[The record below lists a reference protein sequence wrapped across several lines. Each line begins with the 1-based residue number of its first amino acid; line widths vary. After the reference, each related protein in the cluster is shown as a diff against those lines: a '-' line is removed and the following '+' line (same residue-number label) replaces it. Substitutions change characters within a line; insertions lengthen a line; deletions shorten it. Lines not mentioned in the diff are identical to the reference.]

1 MDWGNTF
8 PNKLRE
14 KIMKNY
20 IKTTK
25 RTLGT
30 IGVDSGTMMFCD
42 PCYVIKEMN
51 KLEEEYFFSDSQL
64 DWEEFCK
71 TRLVTLK
78 EGVNGSVVNLN
89 NDSYADGAIMN
100 TGFGDG
106 SYKVEIEE
114 GDFGKYGKRV
124 VSAKIT
130 FIQPKDLV
138 RHDKV
143 INKEDNKYKDR
154 EDCSDLQIDL
164 QIPYVKYGNVEGISR
179 ECA

>member
-42 PCYVIKEMN
+42 PCYVIRELN
-51 KLEEEYFFSDSQL
+51 NLEEEYCNSDSPL
-64 DWEEFCK
+64 DWEEFSA
-71 TRLVTLK
+71 TRLSALY
-78 EGVNGSVVNLN
+78 EGNGSVVSLN
-89 NDSYADGAIMN
+89 DYNFADGAVMH

-106 SYKVEIEE
+106 CYEVEIEE
-114 GDFGKYGKRV
+114 GDFGKFGKRV

>member
-1 MDWGNTF
+1 MINTKKRLLEVYK
-8 PNKLRE
+8 PQIE
-14 KIMKNY
+14 T
-20 IKTTK
+20 KTIS
-25 RTLGT
+25 LGT

-42 PCYVIKEMN
+42 PCYVIKKLN
-51 KLEEEYFFSDSQL
+51 NLEEEYFDSESPL
-64 DWEEFCK
+64 DWEEFCE
-71 TRLVTLK
+71 TRLSSFN
-78 EGVNGSVVNLN
+78 ESSSGSVVRLN
-89 NDSYADGAIMN
+89 DYDFADGAIMH

-106 SYKVEIEE
+106 CYEVEIEE
-114 GDFGKYGKRV
+114 GDFGDFGKRV

-138 RHDKV
+138 RNDK
-143 INKEDNKYKDR
+143 IFNKEDNKYKDR

>member
-1 MDWGNTF
+1 MDA
-8 PNKLRE
+8 
-14 KIMKNY
+14 
-20 IKTTK
+20 
-25 RTLGT
+25 
-30 IGVDSGTMMFCD
+30 S
-42 PCYVIKEMN
+42 
-51 KLEEEYFFSDSQL
+51 EEIEEDYSNSNSQL
-64 DWEEFCK
+64 SWSEFVD
-71 TRLVTLK
+71 TRLTSLH
-78 EGVNGSVVNLN
+78 GSSNGSVINLN
-89 NDSYADGAIMN
+89 DEDFADGVVMN

-106 SYKVEIEE
+106 CYEVEIEE
-114 GDFGKYGKRV
+114 GDFGDFGKRV